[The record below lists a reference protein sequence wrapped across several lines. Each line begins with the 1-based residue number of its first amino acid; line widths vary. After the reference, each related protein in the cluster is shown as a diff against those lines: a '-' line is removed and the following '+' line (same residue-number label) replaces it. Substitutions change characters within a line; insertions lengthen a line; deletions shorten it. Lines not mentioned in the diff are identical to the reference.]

1 MIKVRHTLQL
11 FILTLFIVSCSPFRV
26 VSDYDKNVDFSQ
38 YKSYKISN
46 LGELNLNDI
55 DQSRVLEELNRQLA
69 LKNIHSSDTPDLK
82 IEIKASHKI
91 VRDNYITPSVNFGSW
106 GRWFGGG
113 IGIGRTFSKEYTS
126 GTLVFDFIDAKTGK
140 LVWQGIGS
148 GLKVDSPKSKQEQIP
163 KMIEKM
169 MKNFPPRK

>member
-1 MIKVRHTLQL
+1 MVKIRHTLQL

-38 YKSYKISN
+38 YKSYQISN

-55 DQSRVLEELNRQLA
+55 DQSRVLGELNRQLA

-91 VRDNYITPSVNFGSW
+91 VRDNYITPSINFGSW
-106 GRWFGGG
+106 GSWFGSRPA
-113 IGIGRTFSKEYTS
+113 ICSSCVSQVRVRMLNRPSES
-126 GTLVFDFIDAKTGK
+126 AAA
-140 LVWQGIGS
+140 
-148 GLKVDSPKSKQEQIP
+148 VDEAHCPVRL
-163 KMIEKM
+163 
-169 MKNFPPRK
+169 NTR

>member
-1 MIKVRHTLQL
+1 MIKVRHTLRL

-38 YKSYKISN
+38 YKGYKISN

-55 DQSRVLEELNRQLA
+55 DQSRVLEALTRQLA
-69 LKNIHSSDTPDLK
+69 LKNIYSSDTPNLK

-126 GTLVFDFIDAKTGK
+126 GTLVFNFIDAKTDK

-148 GLKVDSPKSKQEQIP
+148 GLKVDSPKYKQEQIL
-163 KMIEKM
+163 KMIEKI